1 MLVTEE
7 EVHTGV
13 VNCGNL
19 LSEWKDNRGM
29 STGSGT
35 AGLCNSAWV
44 AHGYGRSR
52 SFRRMKTTGKHSWIM
67 HTHRTLFLCT
77 IAFAFQPRHKA
88 QIKLGACW
96 QCGYTGESRVML
108 WE

>member
-1 MLVTEE
+1 MLVPEE
-7 EVHTGV
+7 EEHTGV
-13 VNCGNL
+13 VNFGDF

-29 STGSGT
+29 STGSGS

-44 AHGYGRSR
+44 AHGYGRRR
-52 SFRRMKTTGKHSWIM
+52 SFRRMKTMGKHSWV
-67 HTHRTLFLCT
+67 TRTQDSFLCT
-77 IAFAFQPRHKA
+77 LAFAFQLRHKA

-96 QCGYTGESRVML
+96 QSGYTGEHRVTL